1 MTLGGLV
8 KDSQIEQPLFEMDRK
23 HTNLAHTMD
32 KINRKHG
39 HASIYYG
46 AMHAA
51 KDSAPRRIPFTTVPN
66 LDLPDTGGM
75 GAFKQ
80 DPLKLKQA

>member
-1 MTLGGLV
+1 MPRTTHL
-8 KDSQIEQPLFEMDRK
+8 
-23 HTNLAHTMD
+23 LAGKYFDLLH
-32 KINRKHG
+32 
-39 HASIYYG
+39 G